1 MKLVAFTAAS
11 KKYAVNIK
19 QVHEVIRMREITA
32 IPGAAGFVEGIINLR
47 GRIITVIRLGKKHG
61 LQKLKLDKK
70 NRIIIAKLNS
80 RLIGVIVDEVSDVIS
95 LKAGDITPPD
105 EALKKT
111 GYLIGMA
118 KTAQGLI
125 LILDLK
131 KLLLDKEKTQPTKS
145 MEEMTQSMEEP
156 TQSMEEMKLLEK
168 EKAAENESVI
178 MMQAEESELIDRQKN
193 KKKVRVLSFSLG
205 EENYCIDIK
214 SAKETVKLS
223 RITTVPNA
231 PKFIVGVINLR
242 GEIISLIDIGYFFGL
257 NKLEKK
263 EAGKVIISDINGPLT
278 GVLVDKI
285 KNTLDIE
292 QDLIQSPL
300 ASIKESLATY
310 TKGQVQLDKEILIFL
325 DLKKLLGCEQIKRLK
340 TSAE

>member
-1 MKLVAFTAAS
+1 MKLVAFRSAD

-32 IPGAAGFVEGIINLR
+32 IPEAARFVEGIINLR
-47 GRIITVIRLGKKHG
+47 GRIITVISLGKKHG
-61 LQKLKLDKK
+61 LQKLKPPKK
-70 NRIIIAKLNS
+70 TRIIIAKLNS
-80 RLIGVIVDEVSDVIS
+80 RLIGVIVDEVSDVIT

-105 EALKKT
+105 EALKKA

-118 KTAQGLI
+118 KIAQDLI

-145 MEEMTQSMEEP
+145 MEKMTQSMEEP

-178 MMQAEESELIDRQKN
+178 MRQAEESELIDRQKN

-223 RITTVPNA
+223 RITRVPNA

-242 GEIISLIDIGYFFGL
+242 GEIISLVDIRYFFAL
-257 NKLEKK
+257 KELQKK
-263 EAGKVIISDINGPLT
+263 EDAKVIISDINGPLI

-292 QDLIQSPL
+292 QGHIQSPL
-300 ASIKESLATY
+300 ATIKDSLAEY
-310 TKGQVQLDKEILIFL
+310 TKGQVQLDKKILIFL
-325 DLKKLLGCEQIKRLK
+325 DLKKVLSCKEINRLK
-340 TSAE
+340 TSP